1 MMENA
6 DKLVGKF
13 LAACKTPSLVHD
25 IIPRVFPDGDM
36 KLFYAL
42 KNHCLN
48 KGLVSA
54 EKTPESL
61 FRYSLTERG
70 RKDLEI
76 YESFVAYVN
85 AAEKSL
91 SLVDFQRRNP

>member
-13 LAACKTPSLVHD
+13 LAACKAPSLVHD
-25 IIPRVFPDGDM
+25 IIPFADGDM

-61 FRYSLTERG
+61 FRYSLTGRG
-70 RKDLEI
+70 REDLEI
-76 YESFVAYVN
+76 YESFIAYVD

-91 SLVDFQRRNP
+91 SLLE